1 MELRELEF
9 GTEGYRAAL
18 DLRYRVLREPLGVE
32 WTDEERAWE
41 PRERHFG
48 LMDGGEMVACVVVR
62 PVADKRVKVRQMAV
76 EPDRQRAGLG
86 RGLLKG
92 VEALLGSEGVREVE
106 LNAREVAV
114 GFYERAGYARV
125 GGQFT
130 EVGIP
135 HWRMEKTIPGD

>member
-1 MELRELEF
+1 
-9 GTEGYRAAL
+9 
-18 DLRYRVLREPLGVE
+18 
-32 WTDEERAWE
+32 
-41 PRERHFG
+41 
-48 LMDGGEMVACVVVR
+48 
-62 PVADKRVKVRQMAV
+62 MAV